1 MHTLRQS
8 YHTRICLDHFICTE
22 KAIKFIT
29 GLEKLCQRSNLK
41 VSQLCSQKVLI
52 EWTAFIQ
59 GFPNQWPLKVL
70 YRIACHQFIHTF
82 RHRQRCQPRK
92 ATASLL
98 GVRVRCRAQ
107 GHLDTK
113 RGAEQATIQPTPPP
127 EPHAGPVKTSLRKTS
142 ANCPHLPR
150 THLHMHQRGAVTE
163 R

>member
-59 GFPNQWPLKVL
+59 GFPNQWPLK
-70 YRIACHQFIHTF
+70 IHAHIQTPTAVSTTQGDSQLVGSQGEVSCSGTP
-82 RHRQRCQPRK
+82 RH
-92 ATASLL
+92 
-98 GVRVRCRAQ
+98 
-107 GHLDTK
+107 
-113 RGAEQATIQPTPPP
+113 
-127 EPHAGPVKTSLRKTS
+127 
-142 ANCPHLPR
+142 
-150 THLHMHQRGAVTE
+150 
-163 R
+163 